1 MQLEKNMEINAH
13 GRKINKETLANASNS
28 TKGLGSRTGEYVE
41 IFYDKSTGDVWGKYH
56 WDREE
61 WTVYHDE
68 DVTKV
73 GLAIR
78 FKTPQQ
84 IADMIAETL
93 TMEER
98 WERENAAYL
107 AGGTRS

>member
-1 MQLEKNMEINAH
+1 MEINTH
-13 GRKINKETLANASNS
+13 GRKINLETLANASDS
-28 TKGLGSRTGEYVE
+28 TKGLGSRTGEYME

-68 DVTKV
+68 DVIKV

-84 IADMIAETL
+84 IADMIDNTL
-93 TMEER
+93 TEDER
-98 WERENAAYL
+98 NERENAEYL
-107 AGGTRS
+107 RGGAQA

>member
-1 MQLEKNMEINAH
+1 MEISTH
-13 GRKINKETLANASNS
+13 GRNISKETLANASNS
-28 TKGLGSRTGEYVE
+28 TKGLGSRMGEYVE
-41 IFYDKSTGDVWGKYH
+41 IFYDKSTGDVWCKYH

-61 WTVYHDE
+61 WTLYHDD

-73 GLAIR
+73 GIAVR
-78 FKTPQQ
+78 YKSQQQ

-107 AGGTRS
+107 AGVTWS